1 MTESVARPD
10 FVPHVSVHAIVA
22 DAASAASW
30 YRDVLG
36 AEERTRITLPDGRLI
51 DVQLWLGSSMLV
63 LADEFPEHGAVAP
76 VTPSVVL
83 YLHVADIDAVW
94 DRALAAGAAVVRE
107 LQDAVW
113 GEREGQITDPFGHR
127 WGLTQ
132 HLRDVPADEKAR
144 AVANAFGM

>member
-1 MTESVARPD
+1 
-10 FVPHVSVHAIVA
+10 
-22 DAASAASW
+22 
-30 YRDVLG
+30 
-36 AEERTRITLPDGRLI
+36 
-51 DVQLWLGSSMLV
+51 
-63 LADEFPEHGAVAP
+63 
-76 VTPSVVL
+76 L
-83 YLHVADIDAVW
+83 YLHVGDIDAVW